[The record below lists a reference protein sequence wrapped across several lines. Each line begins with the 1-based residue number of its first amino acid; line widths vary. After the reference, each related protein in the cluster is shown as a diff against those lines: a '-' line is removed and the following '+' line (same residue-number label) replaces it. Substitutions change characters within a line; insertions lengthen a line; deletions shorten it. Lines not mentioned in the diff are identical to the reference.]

1 MLQDPGIWPW
11 TCPALYAHLLSGGIE
26 ALLLDPGGYRPFTY
40 ISSNLTFML
49 PQPRQPLPL
58 LCLLARHR
66 KGRHVGISGVFAC
79 SGLNCY

>member
-40 ISSNLTFML
+40 VASNLTFML
-49 PQPRQPLPL
+49 PQPRRPLPL
-58 LCLLARHR
+58 AA
-66 KGRHVGISGVFAC
+66 VSAC
-79 SGLNCY
+79 QAQEG